1 MGSATRSD
9 SLGTFLWI
17 GDGGRPTYGVV
28 EHFLRWRWP
37 ALHAGAEHYHQLRQW
52 RLYTLDRQPT
62 MWPFTDYWPRTRHLQ
77 GDFLVWDA
85 TPYKPYAVVFVDN
98 VLCSGHTTQSA
109 DPTLDT

>member
-37 ALHAGAEHYHQLRQW
+37 ALHSGAEHYRQLSQW
-52 RLYTLDRQPT
+52 RLYTLERQPT
-62 MWPFTDYWPRTRHLQ
+62 MWPLTDYWPRTRHLQ

-85 TPYKPYAVVFVDN
+85 TPYKPLQGKEIVHRLRHQMVVDR
-98 VLCSGHTTQSA
+98 L
-109 DPTLDT
+109 